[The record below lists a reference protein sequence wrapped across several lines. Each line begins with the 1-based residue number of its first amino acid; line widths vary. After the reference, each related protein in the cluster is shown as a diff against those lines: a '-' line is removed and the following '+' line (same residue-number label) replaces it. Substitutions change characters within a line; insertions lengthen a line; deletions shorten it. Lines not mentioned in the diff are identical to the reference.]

1 METAL
6 WVCSFALKT
15 VQRVPGVEQRF
26 RGFKKKGFRKCRAS
40 KAVLLLTM
48 MRLPPSIQRQGQT
61 RVSHDEAHTKEGPVV
76 SFVQDLRYAFRVLLK
91 SPGFTIVAVLT
102 LALGIGANVATFSVV
117 YAVLLRPLPF
127 PHPERLVR
135 VFDDLHG
142 SSEQDVG
149 MSAPELWDLQDRSD
163 VFQDIS
169 AVAPSNSAVGGGDRT
184 VRAESLVTSPDYFT
198 LLGAN
203 PELGR
208 VYTQQDAAPGFLDLV
223 VISNGFWHRFYG
235 SDPKIVGRKMRLDN
249 DMYTIVGVMPPGFR
263 HPGPTLDTDVEVW
276 IATGFNGRPFPVPAV
291 RSQRMIPAAIGR
303 LKPGMT
309 VAQAQARLD
318 TYISHLSRDYPTE
331 YPTAAAWA
339 VRLVPVKDDLVGP
352 QRTELFI
359 LFGAVGFVLLIACV
373 NIANLLLAR
382 SSGRRREIAI
392 RLAMGASRAR
402 LAGQLLT
409 ESALLSLIS
418 GIIALVTVLLLK
430 NAIISLAPAD
440 IPRLNEVDVSAG
452 VLFFAFLISILTGV
466 LFGLAPAL
474 RAANPNQVEN
484 LREGARGSGAG
495 RRHTRLSRVLVV
507 TEVALSI
514 VLLAGAGLLLRSFWR
529 VLEVRP
535 GFNPSHLTTVQI
547 WIPISNN
554 PANDPYSV
562 EEKRA
567 DFLLEVSRRVSA
579 LPGVEQASISGND
592 TLPMNSGR
600 NYSPFS
606 IQGRATE
613 SERGPVADIAVV
625 DTEYFRTMEV
635 PLITGRNFTDSDTY
649 KTKPVAVIDQTLARR
664 YWPGENPLGQELKFG
679 FGRGL
684 QGLTIV
690 GVAGDIKSD
699 GFEAPSVP
707 HIYVAL
713 GQFAPV
719 NAVVFLRSSGDVEH
733 LGEAVRHEVEN
744 VDSNVPVHSISSMD
758 QIIARSVADRRFALE
773 LLGVF
778 AGVALLLAAVGIYG
792 VMSYSFSQRTHEVG
806 IRIALGA
813 QRLDILRM
821 ALGEGMRMV
830 VVGLASGL
838 VGAAIMTRF
847 IRSMLFDVGPADP
860 MTFLSVSAILAAV
873 ALFACYIPA
882 KRATHVEPLVALR
895 EE

>member
-1 METAL
+1 ML
-6 WVCSFALKT
+6 SF
-15 VQRVPGVEQRF
+15 
-26 RGFKKKGFRKCRAS
+26 
-40 KAVLLLTM
+40 
-48 MRLPPSIQRQGQT
+48 I
-61 RVSHDEAHTKEGPVV
+61 
-76 SFVQDLRYAFRVLLK
+76 QDLRYALRMLLK
-91 SPGFTIVAVLT
+91 SPAFTMVAVLT
-102 LALGIGANVATFSVV
+102 LAVGIGANVATFSVV

-127 PHPERLVR
+127 PQPEQLVR
-135 VFDDLHG
+135 VFDDLRG
-142 SSEQDVG
+142 PNDLDVG
-149 MSAPELWDLQDRSD
+149 MSAPELWDLQDRSG

-169 AVAPSNSAVGGGDRT
+169 AVAPSSSAVGGGERT

-198 LLGAN
+198 LLGAK

-223 VISNGFWHRFYG
+223 VISDGFWRRYYG
-235 SDPKIVGRKMRLDN
+235 SDPKIIGRKMRLDS
-249 DMYTIVGVMPPGFR
+249 DMYTIEGVMPPGFR

-303 LKPGMT
+303 LKPGMK

-318 TYISHLSRDYPTE
+318 SYISQLSRE
-331 YPTAAAWA
+331 YPTDYPAAAIWT
-339 VRLVPVKDDLVGP
+339 VRLVPVKEDLVGP

-409 ESALLSLIS
+409 ESTLLSLIS
-418 GIIALVTVLLLK
+418 GVFALVTVLFLK
-430 NAIISLAPAD
+430 NAIISVAPPD
-440 IPRLNEVDVSAG
+440 IPRLNEVNVSAG
-452 VLFFAFLISILTGV
+452 VLLFAFLISILTGA

-474 RAANPNQVEN
+474 QAANPNQVEN
-484 LREGARGSGAG
+484 LKEGGRGSGAG

-507 TEVALSI
+507 SEVALSI
-514 VLLAGAGLLLRSFWR
+514 VLLAGAGLLLRSFWH

-554 PANDPYSV
+554 PVNDPYSV

-567 DFLLEVSRRVSA
+567 DFLLEVSRRVSV
-579 LPGVEQASISGND
+579 LPGVERASISGND

-613 SERGPVADIAVV
+613 SERGPIADIAVV
-625 DTEYFRTMEV
+625 DSEYFRTMEV

-707 HIYVAL
+707 HIYVGL

-719 NAVVFLRSSGDVEH
+719 NAVVFLRSRGDVEH

-744 VDSNVPVHSISSMD
+744 VDPNVPVHSISSMD
-758 QIIARSVADRRFALE
+758 QIIARSVADRRFALQ

-778 AGVALLLAAVGIYG
+778 AAVALMLAAIGIYG

-806 IRIALGA
+806 IRVALGA

-821 ALGEGMRMV
+821 ALGEGMQV
-830 VVGLASGL
+830 VVIGLVSGLA
-838 VGAAIMTRF
+838 GAATMTRF
-847 IRSMLFDVGPADP
+847 FQSMLFDVRPADP
-860 MTFLSVSAILAAV
+860 ITFLSVSAILAGV
-873 ALFACYIPA
+873 AFFACYIPA
-882 KRATHVEPLVALR
+882 KRATRVDPLVALR

>member
-1 METAL
+1 VA
-6 WVCSFALKT
+6 SFL
-15 VQRVPGVEQRF
+15 
-26 RGFKKKGFRKCRAS
+26 
-40 KAVLLLTM
+40 
-48 MRLPPSIQRQGQT
+48 
-61 RVSHDEAHTKEGPVV
+61 
-76 SFVQDLRYAFRVLLK
+76 QDLRYALRLLFK
-91 SPGFTIVAVLT
+91 SPGFTVVAVLT

-117 YAVLLRPLPF
+117 YGVLLRPLPF
-127 PHPERLVR
+127 PHPQQLVR
-135 VFDDLHG
+135 VFDDLRG
-142 SSEQDVG
+142 PNEQDVG
-149 MSAPELWDLQDRSD
+149 MSAPELWDLQDRSG

-169 AVAPSNSAVGGGDRT
+169 AVAPSSSAVGGGERT
-184 VRAESLVTSPDYFT
+184 VRAESLVTSPDYFA
-198 LLGAN
+198 LLGAK
-203 PELGR
+203 PQLGR
-208 VYTQQDAAPGFLDLV
+208 VYTAQDAAPGFLESV
-223 VISNGFWHRFYG
+223 VISDGFWRRNYG
-235 SDPKIVGRKMRLDN
+235 SDPNIVGRKMRLDN

-263 HPGPTLDTDVEVW
+263 HPGRTLNTDVEVW
-276 IATGFNGRPFPVPAV
+276 IATGFNGLPFPVPAV
-291 RSQRMIPAAIGR
+291 RSLRMIPGAIGR
-303 LKPGMT
+303 LKPGLT
-309 VAQAQARLD
+309 VAQAQAQLEA
-318 TYISHLSRDYPTE
+318 YISQLSREYATE
-331 YPTAAAWA
+331 YPLASAWA

-392 RLAMGASRAR
+392 RLTMGASRAR
-402 LAGQLLT
+402 LARQLLT
-409 ESALLSLIS
+409 ESTLLSLIS
-418 GIIALVTVLLLK
+418 GVLALVTVLLLK
-430 NAIISLAPAD
+430 NGIISLAPAD

-452 VLFFAFLISILTGV
+452 VLFFAFAMSILTGV

-474 RAANPNQVEN
+474 QAANPNQIEN
-484 LREGARGSGAG
+484 LREGGRGSGTA

-507 TEVALSI
+507 SEVAISI

-535 GFNPSHLTTVQI
+535 GFNPKHLTTVQI

-554 PANDPYSV
+554 PATDPYSV

-567 DFLLEVSRRVSA
+567 DFLLEVFRRVSA

-613 SERGPVADIAVV
+613 SERGPIADIAVV
-625 DTEYFRTMEV
+625 DTEYFRTMQV
-635 PLITGRNFTDSDTY
+635 PLITGRNFAGSDTY
-649 KTKPVAVIDQTLARR
+649 KAQPVGVIDQTLARQ
-664 YWPGENPLGQELKFG
+664 YWPGQNPLGQQVKFG
-679 FGRGL
+679 FGRGVL
-684 QGLTIV
+684 GVTIV
-690 GVAGDIKSD
+690 GVVGDIKSD
-699 GFEAPSVP
+699 GFEAASVP

-719 NAVVFLRSSGDVEH
+719 NAVVFLRSTADVEH

-744 VDSNVPVHSISSMD
+744 VDPNVPVHSISSMD

-778 AGVALLLAAVGIYG
+778 ATVALLLAAIGIYG
-792 VMSYSFSQRTHEVG
+792 VMAYSFSQRAHEVG

-821 ALGEGMRMV
+821 ALGEGMRTV
-830 VVGLASGL
+830 VIGL
-838 VGAAIMTRF
+838 VAGVAGAAIMTRF
-847 IRSMLFDVGPADP
+847 FRSMLFDIPPTDP
-860 MTFLSVSAILAAV
+860 ITFVSVSVILAGV

-882 KRATHVEPLVALR
+882 KRATRVDPLLALR

>member
-1 METAL
+1 M
-6 WVCSFALKT
+6 F
-15 VQRVPGVEQRF
+15 
-26 RGFKKKGFRKCRAS
+26 
-40 KAVLLLTM
+40 
-48 MRLPPSIQRQGQT
+48 
-61 RVSHDEAHTKEGPVV
+61 
-76 SFVQDLRYAFRVLLK
+76 SFVQDLRYALRMLFK
-91 SPGFTIVAVLT
+91 SPGFSIVTVLT
-102 LALGIGANVATFSVV
+102 LALGIGANVAIFSVV

-127 PHPERLVR
+127 PHPEQLVR
-135 VFDDLHG
+135 VFDDLRG
-142 SSEQDVG
+142 PNEQDVG
-149 MSAPELWDLQDRSD
+149 MSAPELWDLQDGSG
-163 VFQDIS
+163 VFQEIS
-169 AVAPSNSAVGGGDRT
+169 AVAPSSSAVAGGERT
-184 VRAESLVTSPDYFT
+184 VRAESLVTSPDYFA
-198 LLGAN
+198 LLGAK
-203 PELGR
+203 PQLGR
-208 VYTQQDAAPGFLDLV
+208 VYAPQDAVPGFLEPV
-223 VISNGFWHRFYG
+223 VISDGFWRRNYG
-235 SDPKIVGRKMRLDN
+235 SDPNIIGRKMRLDR
-249 DMYTIVGVMPPGFR
+249 DPYTIVGVMAPGFR
-263 HPGPTLDTDVEVW
+263 HPGRTLDTDVEVW
-276 IATGFNGRPFPVPAV
+276 IAAGFNALPFPVPAV
-291 RSQRMIPAAIGR
+291 RSQRMIPGAIGR
-303 LKPGMT
+303 LKPGLT

-318 TYISHLSRDYPTE
+318 AYISQLSREYPTE
-331 YPTAAAWA
+331 YPAASTWA
-339 VRLVPVKDDLVGP
+339 VRLVPVKEDLVGP

-392 RLAMGASRAR
+392 RLTMGASHAR
-402 LAGQLLT
+402 LARQLLT
-409 ESALLSLIS
+409 ESTLLSVISGVVALL
-418 GIIALVTVLLLK
+418 TVLLLK
-430 NAIISLAPAD
+430 NTIVSLAPAD

-452 VLFFAFLISILTGV
+452 VLSFAFLISILTGV

-474 RAANPNQVEN
+474 QAANPNQIEN
-484 LREGARGSGAG
+484 LREGGRGSSVG

-507 TEVALSI
+507 SEVALSI
-514 VLLAGAGLLLRSFWR
+514 ILLAGAGLLLRSFWR

-554 PANDPYSV
+554 AATDPYSV

-567 DFLLEVSRRVSA
+567 DFLLEVFRRVSA

-606 IQGRATE
+606 IQGRVTE
-613 SERGPVADIAVV
+613 SDRGPIADIAVV
-625 DTEYFRTMEV
+625 DAQYLRTMEV
-635 PLITGRNFTDSDTY
+635 PLITGRNFTNLDTY
-649 KTKPVAVIDQTLARR
+649 KTQPVAVIDHTLARQ
-664 YWPGENPLGQELKFG
+664 YWPVENPLGQQLKFG

-684 QGLTIV
+684 QGVTIV
-690 GVAGDIKSD
+690 GVVGDIKSD

-719 NAVVFLRSSGDVEH
+719 NAVVFLRSSGAVEH
-733 LGEAVRHEVEN
+733 LGEAVRREVES
-744 VDSNVPVHSISSMD
+744 VDPNVPVHSISSMD

-778 AGVALLLAAVGIYG
+778 AAAALLLAAIGIYG
-792 VMSYSFSQRTHEVG
+792 VMSYSFSQRAHEVG

-821 ALGEGMRMV
+821 ALGEGMRIV
-830 VVGLASGL
+830 LIGLASGL

-847 IRSMLFDVGPADP
+847 FRSMLFDVAPADP
-860 MTFLSVSAILAAV
+860 TTFLSVSAILAGV

-882 KRATHVEPLVALR
+882 QRATRVDPLVALR

>member
-1 METAL
+1 ML
-6 WVCSFALKT
+6 
-15 VQRVPGVEQRF
+15 
-26 RGFKKKGFRKCRAS
+26 
-40 KAVLLLTM
+40 
-48 MRLPPSIQRQGQT
+48 
-61 RVSHDEAHTKEGPVV
+61 
-76 SFVQDLRYAFRVLLK
+76 SFVQDLRYAFRMLLK
-91 SPGFTIVAVLT
+91 SPAFTMVAVLT
-102 LALGIGANVATFSVV
+102 LAVGIGANVATFSVV

-127 PHPERLVR
+127 PQPEQLVR
-135 VFDDLHG
+135 VFDDLRG
-142 SSEQDVG
+142 PNDLDVG
-149 MSAPELWDLQDRSD
+149 MSAPELWDLQDRSG

-198 LLGAN
+198 LLGAK

-223 VISNGFWHRFYG
+223 VISNGFWRRYYG
-235 SDPKIVGRKMRLDN
+235 SDPRIIGRKMRLDS
-249 DMYTIVGVMPPGFR
+249 DMYTIVGVMPQGFR

-276 IATGFNGRPFPVPAV
+276 VATGFNGRPFPVPAV
-291 RSQRMIPAAIGR
+291 RSLRMIPAAIGR

-318 TYISHLSRDYPTE
+318 SYISELSREYPTE
-331 YPTAAAWA
+331 YPAAAAWA
-339 VRLVPVKDDLVGP
+339 VRLVPVKEDLVGP

-392 RLAMGASRAR
+392 RLTLGASRAR

-409 ESALLSLIS
+409 ESTLLSLIS
-418 GIIALVTVLLLK
+418 GVVALFTVFFLK

-440 IPRLNEVDVSAG
+440 IPRLNEVNVGAG
-452 VLFFAFLISILTGV
+452 VLLFAFLISILTGV

-474 RAANPNQVEN
+474 QAANPNQVEN
-484 LREGARGSGAG
+484 LREGSRGSGAG

-507 TEVALSI
+507 SEVALSI
-514 VLLAGAGLLLRSFWR
+514 VLLAGAGLLLRSFWH
-529 VLEVRP
+529 VLAVRP

-567 DFLLEVSRRVSA
+567 DFLLEISRRVSA
-579 LPGVEQASISGND
+579 LPGVEHASLSGND

-613 SERGPVADIAVV
+613 SERGPIADIAVV
-625 DTEYFRTMEV
+625 DSEYFRTMEV
-635 PLITGRNFTDSDTY
+635 PLITGRNFTRSDTY

-719 NAVVFLRSSGDVEH
+719 NAVVFLRSRGDVEH
-733 LGEAVRHEVEN
+733 LGEAVRREVEN
-744 VDSNVPVHSISSMD
+744 VDPNVPVHSISSMD
-758 QIIARSVADRRFALE
+758 QIIARSVADRRFALQ

-778 AGVALLLAAVGIYG
+778 AAVALLLAAIGIYG

-821 ALGEGMRMV
+821 ALGEGMQV
-830 VVGLASGL
+830 VVIGLVSGLA
-838 VGAAIMTRF
+838 GAAVMTRF
-847 IRSMLFDVGPADP
+847 FQSMLFDVAPADP
-860 MTFLSVSAILAAV
+860 ITFLSVSAVLAGV
-873 ALFACYIPA
+873 AFFACYIPA
-882 KRATHVEPLVALR
+882 KRATRVDPLIALR